1 MLFFSEHWKLHFQ
14 QKNQICDETS
24 SPKPQAI
31 LDDSSF
37 LKRNSSQSWE
47 HLLTEWERK
56 TENSSSVT
64 VDVEASIIDPFEI

>member
-1 MLFFSEHWKLHFQ
+1 MKLQ
-14 QKNQICDETS
+14 AP
-24 SPKPQAI
+24 SPKPYW
-31 LDDSSF
+31 DDSSF

-64 VDVEASIIDPFEI
+64 VDVEASIIHPFEI